1 MAIVS
6 EPDCVANNN
15 VSTFPMVLDGRLN
28 EFMREPTALGAFVR
42 ELLDNLTSFDVE
54 EAAVL
59 KSGTR
64 ANITRAM
71 KRMVSKNKLRWKS
84 DSLR

>member
-1 MAIVS
+1 
-6 EPDCVANNN
+6 
-15 VSTFPMVLDGRLN
+15 MVLDGRPIK
-28 EFMREPTALGAFVR
+28 FMRELTALGAFVR
-42 ELLDNLTSFDVE
+42 ELLDNLTSFAVE

-71 KRMVSKNKLRWKS
+71 KRLVTKNKLCWKS
-84 DSLR
+84 DSLT